1 MEGYTT
7 IRTIYAS
14 KKFIESATIFQTQNG
29 TPVVYHSLNEFLNG
43 QGNPSIQDIM
53 KTKDPSFQKHL
64 SSHTFRY
71 THISLLAKAGMPIK
85 GVMERVGHVNM
96 KTTLEIYNQVSNT
109 TKEKL
114 IQEIDSWIF

>member
-1 MEGYTT
+1 
-7 IRTIYAS
+7 
-14 KKFIESATIFQTQNG
+14 
-29 TPVVYHSLNEFLNG
+29 
-43 QGNPSIQDIM
+43 M

-85 GVMERVGHVNM
+85 GVMECVGHVNM

>member
-1 MEGYTT
+1 
-7 IRTIYAS
+7 
-14 KKFIESATIFQTQNG
+14 
-29 TPVVYHSLNEFLNG
+29 
-43 QGNPSIQDIM
+43 M